1 MKSTDWYRLM
11 SEYGVQVEQPLP
23 EEFEGGQLEALV
35 DSEDSTV
42 QLALGTVYQTGPG
55 DIERDPMKS
64 AIWFRRSADQGN
76 PMAQA
81 LLARSY
87 LKGNGVP
94 LSYAEAYKWSKE
106 SSENGD
112 RLGEFL
118 FAMCLKEGY
127 GVPSDSVL
135 AYQKLQ
141 KLANLGDPDSM
152 VLLAVML
159 ATGEGVCQDRIEAY
173 AWANVAAAI
182 GSRDAAEARDSI
194 KAMLKREALVEA
206 QKRSLEKFEHSR
218 VARGEYE

>member
-1 MKSTDWYRLM
+1 M
-11 SEYGVQVEQPLP
+11 
-23 EEFEGGQLEALV
+23 
-35 DSEDSTV
+35 
-42 QLALGTVYQTGPG
+42 
-55 DIERDPMKS
+55 
-64 AIWFRRSADQGN
+64 
-76 PMAQA
+76 
-81 LLARSY
+81 
-87 LKGNGVP
+87 P